1 MRAASIVLVCAVGA
15 LVTAD
20 HVAATAFH
28 GAKSDRLTPAAST
41 SHVAPSSLITVR
53 SQENTTV
60 IVRTPA
66 PAQMARDMAR
76 QPAHPVSNS
85 PAAKDQSSRAP
96 KRLPQACE
104 QSVSPLAANTTFGAR
119 CVT

>member
-1 MRAASIVLVCAVGA
+1 MRTASIVLVCAVGA

-28 GAKSDRLTPAAST
+28 GGKSDRLFPAAAASHRTPA
-41 SHVAPSSLITVR
+41 PLITVQ

-60 IVRTPA
+60 IMRTPA
-66 PAQMARDMAR
+66 PAQMARDMAK
-76 QPAHPVSNS
+76 QPVSNS